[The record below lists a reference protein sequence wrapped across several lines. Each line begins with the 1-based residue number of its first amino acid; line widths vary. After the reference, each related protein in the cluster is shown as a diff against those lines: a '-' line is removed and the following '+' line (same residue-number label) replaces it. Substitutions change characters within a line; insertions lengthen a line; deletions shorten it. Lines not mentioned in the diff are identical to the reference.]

1 MIKKCFCCFS
11 ACFRS
16 LVTRLSHRELWFDQ
30 HLEQRIMR
38 QLRVLMPR
46 VTRLECR
53 HAVEEPQQEWLCVPC
68 RLDVLVPQLTQ
79 EPAIAK
85 IDGTVNDTQVRQCI
99 VTHVSVDV
107 INHFAVSHVG
117 NADERAYHQKM
128 TVSVAVMPHLR
139 IGFLVMR
146 NLTLPVGRVA
156 VRQSRTGLVHE
167 VPI

>member
-1 MIKKCFCCFS
+1 
-11 ACFRS
+11 
-16 LVTRLSHRELWFDQ
+16 
-30 HLEQRIMR
+30 MR

-53 HAVEEPQQEWLCVPC
+53 HAVEEPQQEWNRVPC
-68 RLDVLVPQLTQ
+68 RVDVLVPQLTQ

-85 IDGTVNDTQVRQCI
+85 IDGTVNDAQVRKCI
-99 VTHVSVDV
+99 VTHVSVDMV
-107 INHFAVSHVG
+107 NHFAVGHVR
-117 NADERAYHQKM
+117 NADERAYHEEM
-128 TVSVAVMPHLR
+128 AVSVAVMPHLR

-146 NLTLPVGRVA
+146 NLTFPVGRVA